1 MTAPKQGT
9 QPSTSGDTHYRIVVK
24 SVNGREPIKT
34 EPVCNTA
41 SSAVAPPSSATSH
54 SAAAPAA
61 SSSTHLATP
70 LSSPTKNSNPSSP
83 AKSPGRPRRVEPIV
97 VSSRD
102 FGPSAG
108 GDSDDETKDGDSEL
122 TKGAS
127 AKRLSR
133 KSKADAMSAL
143 AGKDPVTVDVPASP
157 APGQNGVV
165 ALSGNPAQHPARKL
179 FQHQPFP
186 PLAFDTSYPSYDFAS
201 TSTQPTIP
209 TSTSTPRNPPPRIRP
224 RLFELEEA
232 PTFYPTPEEFADP
245 MKYISWIANPQGGNG
260 KAYGIV
266 KIVPP
271 EGWNPDCVLDE
282 QTFRFRTRVQRLNSL
297 SADARASQ
305 NYQEQLQK
313 FHAQQGR
320 KRVSVPVI
328 DGRSV
333 DFYQLKLV
341 ILGLGGYDAVCR
353 GRKWSDATRQIGYS
367 EKDSAQLSTQV
378 KAAYTRI
385 ILPFEEFMAKAKE
398 QARAN
403 GTSISPQ
410 IAQSSTMGS
419 APSAEGQEA
428 SLKHA
433 SMSPSLDAS
442 SNGDRAAQSNT
453 PEPLNA
459 VGAADLLGNATP
471 TIESASQSPSTLA
484 STRRSARKRSEANST
499 PTSSSRNPLVL
510 ASSPAIPLASRRRKG
525 VSPHVDSDAHVRT
538 HSGQNGQEEQMCEIC
553 LRGED
558 GLNMLLCDEC
568 NRGYHMYCL
577 QPALTS
583 IPKSQWFCPPC
594 LVGTGHDFGFDD
606 GETHSLYTFWQRA
619 EAFKREWWSKRPER
633 LWKPD
638 EAAFSSTDDSTHT
651 NGLARRIYGTDLVVS
666 EDDVEREFW
675 RLVHSQNEEIE
686 VEYGA
691 DVHSTTHGSALPTQE
706 THPLSPYSRDKWNL
720 NNLPILPGS
729 LLQYIKSDIS
739 GMTVPWIY
747 VGMMFSTFCWHNE
760 DHYTYSINYQHW
772 GETKTWYGIP
782 GEDAEKFERAMR
794 KAAPD
799 LFETLPDLLFHL
811 TTMMSPE
818 KLKKEGVRV
827 VACDQRANELVV
839 TFPKAYHSGFNHGF
853 NLNEAVNFAL
863 PDWIFD
869 DLESVRRYQRF
880 RKPAVFSHDQ
890 LLITVSQQSQTIET
904 AVWLEVAMQEMVDRE
919 IAKRN
924 ALREIIPDLKE
935 EVYEEDVPE
944 AQYICTHCTI
954 FCYLGQLTSPKTEGV
969 ACLNHGFEVCN
980 ADAPVKWTLQLRFSD
995 EQLRSILAKVCERA
1009 AIPRNWIQRLKKT
1022 LALGPTPPLKTLRT
1036 LVHEGEKIAFALE
1049 PLEDLKAFVACANSW
1064 TERANVF
1071 LVRKLQKRRGETGT
1085 APAGRIRRSKGGD
1098 DSFARRMSLDASAE
1112 DIDSTADRSPEAL
1125 YALLDELDSLHFD
1138 APEISSLRSLAQELE
1153 EFIGRCNEILARRDS
1168 ATEPN
1173 VKDCES
1179 VLTLGSSLNVDAP
1192 QIKEL
1197 SDYVERR
1204 KWVQEVNESRDT
1216 YLYYHEVQELLERAD
1231 SCGLEDHELRKELE
1245 QRREAGE
1252 RWTARAKQA
1261 LEGSEPMTMELLEEL
1276 CDSSTDI
1283 PVVLEVAQDV
1293 SNVLNKAKELHKT
1306 IQTLHKSLQAG
1317 GQGNTGP
1324 DADGDLSMIS
1334 VTENSEAADRMA
1346 LLPDAR
1352 RVLRAIKS
1360 NKLGLEHAKEIENAI
1375 QVYDAWRASFN
1386 QIMQTIAAGSRRLT
1400 DTDRDAELDKLVERV
1415 ESATDPQDDQP
1426 KSSSRNCICRSSAPI
1441 AVPSSSTAEC
1451 SHCRIRYHLPCI
1463 KVRSSEVTRAEGGWR
1478 CPFCPWAGNA
1488 AFLKTRKAVSVTD
1501 LSKLVYDQDHRR
1513 DQFKFLPLEWD
1524 TIEEV
1529 VAKAK
1534 RFETAA
1540 KRMIKTLSLMRRDQK
1555 QTILAHWLRRSI
1567 GCPVDVLGPE
1577 KVNMLDLISETLLG
1591 LGPDAIEERAAAPT
1605 FDRPQAETPSKAQ
1618 AQDRNDSA
1626 PPQSS
1631 SRAMA
1636 RADRDSGSPAV
1647 RGGDDRKRK
1656 AKRGKRAKLVFREEI
1671 GIGAYRDG
1679 QPIYCLC
1686 HEPEG
1691 GRMIACDKCMLWFHI
1706 HCVRLDDPPNLGD
1719 EAWICPMCC
1728 IKAERKYPQA
1738 EVRVKEMDVTDPD
1751 MWLDIRATL
1760 RSLEKPVSKVQS
1772 WSSREDK
1779 RIVLHLEKFTPAI
1792 HAEEVRSQV
1801 TKRARLESDTPS
1813 KARASLGRSDS
1824 LSTPAKEGSAMPYA
1838 PPPVPSEASRVNMP
1852 ASIIAAPSQTLAD
1865 TSASRLPRQDN
1876 PAAGSPPQWEGQS
1889 GPSRGPLSFEW
1900 AQEARRRH
1908 AEGMD
1913 NLYRRGITDT
1923 MLMRFYV
1930 GWDGRQLVH
1939 PMRDPSGVIVEIP
1952 LGEAIRLH
1960 ADDPEGTRVI
1970 RAAIERYITRIERA
1984 AAAQPNSQRGYPAA
1998 AEMEDHSRHG
2008 RTPYGRE
2015 DIPYGSQRHQQPYVP
2030 SNGRLDTGSPGSLPP
2045 RLAGDRDYERE
2056 RGPHDFRDGRDSRY
2070 GEPDPRL
2077 LRSPAAAAAGVHS
2090 ISPALRSGVAHEL
2103 MPTYARSPVPHVVGS
2118 NGVASAAKSPYASSA
2133 ELGCHPS
2140 SHGTYSASNRGP
2152 PHRAGAEHDATRGP
2166 ALMPTYASA
2175 KSDTLAN
2182 GMGSAYAGMP
2192 LDPAMMADDAAQ
2204 IDPALMRSPVPAR
2217 SGASTP
2223 SDKASRPVAN
2233 PDAGRSA
2240 DGANDKQSETNAKEN
2255 SRQAGSEAK
2264 ETAQPGNV
2272 KMKKEE
2278 GEETEDLESVREQAR
2293 QMARRMR
2300 PDASD
2305 AEIERL
2311 VQNFVGGG
2319 ADSA

>member
-1 MTAPKQGT
+1 MTAPKQGA
-9 QPSTSGDTHYRIVVK
+9 QSSTSGDTHYRIIVK
-24 SVNGREPIKT
+24 SVNGHEPIKV
-34 EPVCNTA
+34 EPVTTTSTSTA
-41 SSAVAPPSSATSH
+41 TTSSSASVDT
-54 SAAAPAA
+54 SAAPA

-70 LSSPTKNSNPSSP
+70 LSSPSKTSNPSSP
-83 AKSPGRPRRVEPIV
+83 TKSPGRPRRVEPII

-108 GDSDDETKDGDSEL
+108 GDSDDEAKDGDSEL
-122 TKGAS
+122 TKGS
-127 AKRLSR
+127 TAKRLSR

-143 AGKDPVTVDVPASP
+143 AGKDPVTVDAPATPVPS
-157 APGQNGVV
+157 QNGQV
-165 ALSGNPAQHPARKL
+165 AISGNPAQHPARKL
-179 FQHQPFP
+179 FQHQPYP
-186 PLAFDTSYPSYDFAS
+186 PLAFDNSFASYGSAS
-201 TSTQPTIP
+201 TSAQPSIP
-209 TSTSTPRNPPPRIRP
+209 TSNSTPRNPPARLRP

-232 PTFYPTPEEFADP
+232 PTFYPTHDEFADP

-271 EGWNPDCVLDE
+271 EGWNPECVIDE

-320 KRVSVPVI
+320 KRVSVPAI

-333 DFYQLKLV
+333 DLYQLKLV
-341 ILGLGGYDAVCR
+341 ISGLGGYDAVCR

-367 EKDSAQLSTQV
+367 DKDSAQLSTQV

-385 ILPFEEFMAKAKE
+385 ILPFEEFMTKAKE

-403 GTSISPQ
+403 GSSISPQ
-410 IAQSSTMGS
+410 IAQNSTMGN
-419 APSAEGQEA
+419 APSAEGQDA
-428 SLKHA
+428 ALKNA

-442 SNGDRAAQSNT
+442 STGDRAAQSNT

-459 VGAADLLGNATP
+459 AGAADLLGNATP
-471 TIESASQSPSTLA
+471 TIESASQSPSTVA

-499 PTSSSRNPLVL
+499 PASSSRNPLVL
-510 ASSPAIPLASRRRKG
+510 ASSPATPLATRRRKG
-525 VSPHVDSDAHVRT
+525 VSPHVDLDPHVRT
-538 HSGQNGQEEQMCEIC
+538 QSGQHAQEEQMCEIC

-577 QPALTS
+577 QPALTT

-619 EAFKREWWSKRPER
+619 EAFKREWWSERPER

-638 EAAFSSTDDSTHT
+638 EAAFSSAEDNAHT
-651 NGLARRIYGTDLVVS
+651 NGLARQIHGTDLVVS

-782 GEDAEKFERAMR
+782 GEDAEKFENAMR

-839 TFPKAYHSGFNHGF
+839 TFPKAYHSGFNHGL

-904 AVWLEVAMQEMVDRE
+904 AVWLEAAMQEMVDRE

-969 ACLNHGFEVCN
+969 ACLDHGFEVCN
-980 ADAPVKWTLQLRFSD
+980 ADAPVKWTLKLRFSD
-995 EQLRSILAKVCERA
+995 DQLRSILAKVCERA

-1036 LVHEGEKIAFALE
+1036 LVHEGEKIAFSLE
-1049 PLEDLKAFVACANSW
+1049 PLEDLKVFVACANSW

-1071 LVRKLQKRRGETGT
+1071 LVRKLHKRRGETAA
-1085 APAGRIRRSKGGD
+1085 APAGRGRRSKGGD
-1098 DSFARRMSLDASAE
+1098 DSFARRMSLDTSAE
-1112 DIDSTADRSPEAL
+1112 DVDSTADRSPEAL
-1125 YALLDELDSLHFD
+1125 YALLSELDSLHFD
-1138 APEISSLRSLAQELE
+1138 APEIASLRSLAQELE
-1153 EFIGRCNEILARRDS
+1153 EFVARCNGILSQRDKN
-1168 ATEPN
+1168 EPN
-1173 VKDCES
+1173 LRDCES

-1204 KWVQEVNESRDT
+1204 KWIQEVTESRDT

-1231 SCGLEDHELRKELE
+1231 ACGLEDHELRKELE
-1245 QRREAGE
+1245 QRREAGQ
-1252 RWTARAKQA
+1252 RWTARAKEA
-1261 LEGSEPMTMELLEEL
+1261 LEGSEPLSMGMLEDL
-1276 CDSSTDI
+1276 SDSSTDI

-1293 SNVLNKAKELHKT
+1293 SNVLTKAKELQKT

-1317 GQGNTGP
+1317 GQGNSGT

-1334 VTENSEAADRMA
+1334 VTENSEAADRLA

-1352 RVLRAIKS
+1352 RVIRAIKA
-1360 NKLGLEHAKEIENAI
+1360 NRLELEHAREIETAI
-1375 QVYDAWRASFN
+1375 QVYDAWRNTFN

-1400 DTDRDAELDKLVERV
+1400 DTDRDAELDKLVEKV
-1415 ESATDPQDDQP
+1415 ESTTDPSDDQP
-1426 KSSSRNCICRSSAPI
+1426 KSSSRNCICRSSVPI
-1441 AVPSSSTAEC
+1441 AVPSSSTTEC
-1451 SHCRIRYHLPCI
+1451 SHCHVRYHLPCI
-1463 KVRSSEVTRAEGGWR
+1463 KVRSSEVSRAEGGWR

-1488 AFLKTRKAVSVTD
+1488 AFLKTRKAVSVTE

-1524 TIEEV
+1524 AIEEV

-1555 QTILAHWLRRSI
+1555 QVILAHWLRRSI

-1591 LGPDAIEERAAAPT
+1591 LGPDPVEERAPALT
-1605 FDRPQAETPSKAQ
+1605 HDHTQADTPSKAD
-1618 AQDRNDSA
+1618 DRNDSA
-1626 PPQSS
+1626 QPQSS

-1647 RGGDDRKRK
+1647 RGDDRKRK

-1738 EVRVKEMDVTDPD
+1738 EVRVKEMGVTDPD

-1779 RIVLHLEKFTPAI
+1779 RIILHLEKFTPAI
-1792 HAEEVRSQV
+1792 HAEEVHSQIS
-1801 TKRARLESDTPS
+1801 KRARLESDTPS
-1813 KARASLGRSDS
+1813 KPRASLGRSDS

-1838 PPPVPSEASRVNMP
+1838 PPPVPSEAARVNMP
-1852 ASIIAAPSQTLAD
+1852 ASIAAIPSQTPAD
-1865 TSASRLPRQDN
+1865 TSAVP
-1876 PAAGSPPQWEGQS
+1876 SPPQWEGQT
-1889 GPSRGPLSFEW
+1889 GPSRDSTSFDW

-1913 NLYRRGITDT
+1913 NLYRRGITDR

-1930 GWDGRQLVH
+1930 GWNGRQLVH
-1939 PMRDPSGVIVEIP
+1939 PMRDPSGVIVEVA

-1960 ADDPEGTRVI
+1960 ADDPDGVRVI
-1970 RAAIERYITRIERA
+1970 RTAIERHNAKMDRA
-1984 AAAQPNSQRGYPAA
+1984 AAAQPSTQRGYPPS
-1998 AEMEDHSRHG
+1998 AEMDDHSRHG
-2008 RTPYGRE
+2008 RVPYGRE
-2015 DIPYGSQRHQQPYVP
+2015 DMPYASQRHKQPYGP
-2030 SNGRLDTGSPGSLPP
+2030 SNGRHDAGSPGSHPS
-2045 RLAGDRDYERE
+2045 RVAGDREYERE
-2056 RGPHDFRDGRDSRY
+2056 RGHHDFRDSRDGRY
-2070 GEPDPRL
+2070 GESDLRP
-2077 LRSPAAAAAGVHS
+2077 LRSPAAAVAGVHS
-2090 ISPALRSGVAHEL
+2090 TSPALRSGIAHEL
-2103 MPTYARSPVPHVVGS
+2103 MPTYARSPAPHVVGS
-2118 NGVASAAKSPYASSA
+2118 NGIASAKSPYASSA
-2133 ELGCHPS
+2133 ELGRHPS
-2140 SHGTYSASNRGP
+2140 SHSNYSASDRGLPYRASLEHEASRGP
-2152 PHRAGAEHDATRGP
+2152 P
-2166 ALMPTYASA
+2166 LMPTYASA
-2175 KSDTLAN
+2175 KSDSSAN
-2182 GMGSAYAGMP
+2182 GSGAGYGGMP

-2204 IDPALMRSPVPAR
+2204 VDPQLMRSPVPAR

-2223 SDKASRPVAN
+2223 SAKVSRPAVNQSNESTRSQDVA
-2233 PDAGRSA
+2233 R
-2240 DGANDKQSETNAKEN
+2240 DKQGETG
-2255 SRQAGSEAK
+2255 STAGSEAK
-2264 ETAQPGNV
+2264 ETAKPV
-2272 KMKKEE
+2272 DEKMKKEE
-2278 GEETEDLESVREQAR
+2278 GDEGEDLESVREQAR

-2311 VQNFVGGG
+2311 VQNFVGG
-2319 ADSA
+2319 ADS